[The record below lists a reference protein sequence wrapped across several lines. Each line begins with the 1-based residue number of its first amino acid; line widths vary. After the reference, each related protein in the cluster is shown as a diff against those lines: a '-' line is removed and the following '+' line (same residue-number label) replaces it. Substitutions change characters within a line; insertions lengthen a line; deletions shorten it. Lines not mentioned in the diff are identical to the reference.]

1 MTYTVPRPLYEV
13 LAENLKDRKAA
24 DAFARSI
31 EEAVQEIS
39 RMAEKET
46 IEKMSV
52 TKMEIKEDLANT
64 LVTRELFEEKFTS
77 QNSWINERFQS
88 MQEQMDMRFQ
98 SMQEQMDMRFQSMQ
112 EQMDLRFK
120 HMDFKFNILIG
131 ISLVGFTLLN
141 PEFISLIKMFFK

>member
-52 TKMEIKEDLANT
+52 TKMEIKQDLTNT

-98 SMQEQMDMRFQSMQ
+98 SMQEQMD
-112 EQMDLRFK
+112 LRFK

-131 ISLVGFTLLN
+131 ISLLGFTLLN
-141 PEFISLIKMFFK
+141 PEFISLIKMFFR

>member
-52 TKMEIKEDLANT
+52 TKMEIKQDLTNT
-64 LVTRELFEEKFTS
+64 LVTRELFEAEIKHID
-77 QNSWINERFQS
+77 QRFQS
-88 MQEQMDMRFQ
+88 LREHF
-98 SMQEQMDMRFQSMQ
+98 
-112 EQMDLRFK
+112 DL
-120 HMDFKFNILIG
+120 KFNILIG
-131 ISLVGFTLLN
+131 IMLFGFTVFN
-141 PEFISLIKMFFK
+141 PAFIDLIKMFFR

>member
-31 EEAVQEIS
+31 EDAVDEIS
-39 RMAEKET
+39 KMAEKET

-52 TKMEIKEDLANT
+52 SKMEIKEDLANT

-88 MQEQMDMRFQ
+88 MQEQMNMRFQ
-98 SMQEQMDMRFQSMQ
+98 SMQEQMDMRFKQV
-112 EQMDLRFK
+112 DLRFK
-120 HMDFKFNILIG
+120 HIDFKFNILIG
-131 ISLVGFTLLN
+131 ISLLGFTLLN
-141 PEFISLIKMFFK
+141 PEFIGLIKMFFR